1 MPRPS
6 RNVFHRWVRQHD
18 CTWIEMPNGSRPLAH
33 IKDAGV
39 KACMADGQD
48 CQPPGDDMRDTAKD
62 LVAKDE
68 HEVEKALRTEKRGN
82 DWFVVSD
89 RGGER
94 DAVPIYLEVGTHKMA
109 ARPFLKPAARVVLAS
124 GGLLKATKMAGGLI
138 GRTNI

>member
-1 MPRPS
+1 MPGPAGTS
-6 RNVFHRWVRQHD
+6 FTAGSGNMLHLD
-18 CTWIEMPNGSRPLAH
+18 MPNKSQAVGK
-33 IKDAGV
+33 IKQVGEGLSWQLDKIASHLV
-39 KACMADGQD
+39 
-48 CQPPGDDMRDTAKD
+48 DDMRDTAKD